1 MKAASI
7 SALQKNRLIKDMCIL
22 LGNFSESCVLR
33 QRCPGRR
40 SRGCARRGDRIRVTK
55 IPSDTLAAANV
66 LEHAES
72 RACLAPDYL
81 IRKIVWR
88 QIRSPFFL
96 PPCAGR
102 GKWRG

>member
-1 MKAASI
+1 MKVASI
-7 SALQKNRLIKDMCIL
+7 RALQKNRLTKDMCVL

-33 QRCPGRR
+33 QRRPRRR
-40 SRGCARRGDRIRVTK
+40 SWGCTRRGHRIRATK

-81 IRKIVWR
+81 IREIVWR
-88 QIRSPFFL
+88 EIRSRFFL
-96 PPCAGR
+96 PPRAGR
-102 GKWRG
+102 GK